1 MAENNPGK
9 VDLASTE
16 LKVGGVHIKG
26 SYIVWFFAVV
36 STVAGAIYAAGK
48 VWSDYERL
56 QKIVADIKMPD
67 MQPLVV
73 LNEKVHQMEEELVKV
88 SQGLAEAQALGGKL
102 VTDISGMQKLMEAN
116 DVSKLQGAISQ
127 LRTSVD
133 GVQVFTRDVQAM
145 REQIVGLQKDV
156 QSVRTDLS
164 KDISSLRSD
173 TGKDLAVLKKDVD
186 SQWNAIDSI
195 GAGALKGK

>member
-1 MAENNPGK
+1 MADENKPSDK
-9 VDLASTE
+9 IDLASTE

-36 STVAGAIYAAGK
+36 STAAGGVYAAGK
-48 VWSDYERL
+48 VWSDYEKLR
-56 QKIVADIKMPD
+56 QVVADIKMPD
-67 MQPLVV
+67 MEPLIV
-73 LNEKVHQMEEELVKV
+73 LNEKVAAMEGELVNV
-88 SQGLAEAQALGGKL
+88 SKGLADAQGLGGKL
-102 VTDISGMQKLMEAN
+102 VTDINAIQKLMEAN

-127 LRTSVD
+127 LRTTVD

-145 REQIVGLQKDV
+145 REQIVGLQKDLQAV
-156 QSVRTDLS
+156 
-164 KDISSLRSD
+164 RSD
-173 TGKDLAVLKKDVD
+173 LTKDMAVLKKDVD